1 MDPMMPSPTDCAPD
15 ACTLPTAERPLRIA
29 EFDDLFRTAAV
40 AVDRVDDRR
49 ARWSLAPDPTVPA
62 RAADLVARESLC
74 CAFFDFTVRV
84 SGGTAT
90 LEVAVPDEYA
100 PVLDALVARSRS
112 AMSLA

>member
-1 MDPMMPSPTDCAPD
+1 MPSPTDCAPD

-40 AVDRVDDRR
+40 AVDRVDHRR
-49 ARWSLAPDPTVPA
+49 ARWSLTPDPTVPA

-74 CAFFDFTVRV
+74 CAFFDFTVPGVRRNRN
-84 SGGTAT
+84 

-112 AMSLA
+112 AMGAAQ